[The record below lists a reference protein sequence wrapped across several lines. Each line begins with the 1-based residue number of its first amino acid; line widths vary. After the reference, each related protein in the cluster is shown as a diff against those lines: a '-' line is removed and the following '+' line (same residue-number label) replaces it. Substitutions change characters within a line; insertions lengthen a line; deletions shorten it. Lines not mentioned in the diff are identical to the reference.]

1 MALRPVMNTVFVIC
15 LYLALTAAALFIW
28 RWTIAAIRRR
38 AQKIDAMDIKDF
50 VRLRED
56 PWCQGYISIGM
67 TLNSGL
73 LVLAYMIKRAMLV

>member
-1 MALRPVMNTVFVIC
+1 MDVILVIC
-15 LYLALTAAALFIW
+15 LYLVLTVAAFFILQQ
-28 RWTIAAIRRR
+28 TVAAIRRR
-38 AQKIDAMDIKDF
+38 AEKINTMDVNDF

-73 LVLAYMIKRAMLV
+73 LVLAFVIKRTLIV